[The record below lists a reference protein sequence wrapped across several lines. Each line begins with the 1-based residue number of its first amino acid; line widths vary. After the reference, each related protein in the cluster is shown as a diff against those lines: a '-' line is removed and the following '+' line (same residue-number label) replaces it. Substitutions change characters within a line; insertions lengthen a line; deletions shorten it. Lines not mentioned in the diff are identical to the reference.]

1 MYKEILLARYFNAMS
16 LDESHEPPEETIHMG
31 LLQNLD
37 LTGYTDLTILT
48 DLDYEKVDA
57 YIYNNLS
64 RKLVRD
70 QWLEYMTWDKAR
82 KRWIISTQ
90 FYSDFALA
98 LYGQLLTPE
107 NLYLLT
113 QYDIDE
119 ISTHEEITRDYG
131 KTKNTKKHL
140 SSDTVQHGARQD
152 GVTTN
157 TGAQTTTDTSTT
169 AALTETT
176 TNSKY
181 AFDSAAWANDT
192 KSEVS
197 TPQHI
202 DTLQRVAGAREDGVT
217 SNIGQQTDTYTFGD
231 QTSEND
237 ARKDEEERDKT
248 VSYDLEKLVKLK
260 SELAELN
267 VYALLAKAVD
277 DTLCM
282 QVWG

>member
-37 LTGYTDLTILT
+37 LTEYTDLTILA

-90 FYSDFALA
+90 FYADFALA
-98 LYGQLLTPE
+98 LYGELLTPE
-107 NLYLLT
+107 SYYLLT
-113 QYDIDE
+113 QMDVDKIK
-119 ISTHEEITRDYG
+119 THEEITRDYG

-140 SSDTVQHGARQD
+140 SSDTIAHGARED

-157 TGAQTTTDTSTT
+157 TGAQTITDTSTIAPT
-169 AALTETT
+169 QETT
-176 TNSKY
+176 DNKVF
-181 AFDSAAWANDT
+181 AFDASAYVNNDKT
-192 KSEVS
+192 QVDTIQRIDEV
-197 TPQHI
+197 
-202 DTLQRVAGAREDGVT
+202 QRVAGAREDGVT
-217 SNIGQQTDTYTFGD
+217 SNIGAQTDTYTFGD
-231 QTSEND
+231 VTDEND
-237 ARKDEEERDKT
+237 ARKDEEERDKSVT
-248 VSYDLEKLVKLK
+248 YDPEKLVKVK
-260 SELAELN
+260 SELAELS
-267 VYALLAKAVD
+267 VFALMARAVD
-277 DTLCM
+277 NTLCNS
-282 QVWG
+282 VWG